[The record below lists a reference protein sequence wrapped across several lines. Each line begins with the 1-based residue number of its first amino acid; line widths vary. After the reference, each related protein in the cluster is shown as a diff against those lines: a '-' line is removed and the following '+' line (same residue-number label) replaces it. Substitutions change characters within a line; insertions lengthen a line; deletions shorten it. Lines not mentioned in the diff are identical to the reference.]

1 MTPRTHLLSFDRR
14 VVLGLFGLYVAI
26 GLWLGSTAFLEL
38 RGSGYDISWTRPFVW
53 ELTGA
58 LSSFVLCF
66 LPLFALRAV
75 RWPAGNVTPLTVVRF
90 LVPHALACVVYDVLH
105 VSLMFGAR
113 MVIYPAAGWG
123 PYDIHP
129 LAYRLPMEWQKDT
142 LSYLVTAVAIGA
154 WQLALERRQVQLR
167 TAALATELRQAQ
179 LAALSAQLQPHFL
192 FNALNTVSA
201 LMYEDLP
208 RTDRLIADLGQLL
221 RAGLDAEASP
231 CWSLASERDHTAR
244 YVEVMLARLGDRLEV
259 SLEVESGALA
269 CPVPRFTLL
278 RLVENSI
285 KHNED
290 TAGRTLH
297 VRAVARV
304 DGDMTRLRVE
314 DDGRGFAEGGSSSS
328 KRGAGVGLANLRRSV
343 TLLHGDRGRV
353 ESGEVVPHG
362 AFVEVHMP
370 RPDAS

>member
-1 MTPRTHLLSFDRR
+1 M
-14 VVLGLFGLYVAI
+14 VLGLFGLYVGI

-38 RGSGYDISWTRPFVW
+38 RGSGYDISWGRPFVW

-58 LSSFVLCF
+58 LSSFVLFF
-66 LPLFALRAV
+66 LPLLASRAV
-75 RWPAGNVTPLTVVRF
+75 RWPAGNVTPLTVARF
-90 LVPHALACVVYDVLH
+90 LAPHALACVAYDLLH
-105 VSLMFGAR
+105 VTLMFGAR
-113 MVIYPAAGWG
+113 LVIYPAVGWG
-123 PYDIHP
+123 PYDTHP

-142 LSYLVTAVAIGA
+142 LSYLVTAAAIGA

-192 FNALNTVSA
+192 FNALNTVSS

-231 CWSLASERDHTAR
+231 SWSLESERDHTAR

-259 SLEVESGALA
+259 SLEVESGALGD
-269 CPVPRFTLL
+269 PVPRFTLL
-278 RLVENSI
+278 RLVENAL

-297 VRAVARV
+297 VRAVARI
-304 DGDMTRLRVE
+304 DGGMTRLRVE
-314 DDGRGFAEGGSSSS
+314 DDGRGFGGD
-328 KRGAGVGLANLRRSV
+328 GAGVWNGSTGVGLANLRRSV
-343 TLLHGDRGRV
+343 ALLHGERGRV
-353 ESGEVVPHG
+353 ESGDVVPHG
-362 AFVEVHMP
+362 AFVEVHLPRAP
-370 RPDAS
+370 RPQQPEAS